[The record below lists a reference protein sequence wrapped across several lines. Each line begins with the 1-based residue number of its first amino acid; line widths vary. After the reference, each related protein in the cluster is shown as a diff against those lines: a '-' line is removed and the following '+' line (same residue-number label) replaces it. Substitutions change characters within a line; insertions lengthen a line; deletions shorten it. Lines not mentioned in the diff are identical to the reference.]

1 MGSLLTTA
9 LSLAAILV
17 VGMAFALTQFCLVR
31 GVLGVRTGNVSPAR
45 CVVGLSL
52 LIALSL
58 LVLAQWRG
66 GETMPIYNPRLAV
79 VFGGLVF
86 GLAARANGGCFVG
99 TINGLCQGESRRLLT
114 ITGWILGYALL
125 RGSPIP
131 GHRQTPLEVGL
142 VIGGLGVLLFVLN
155 GKARQQQQRF
165 MPNPS
170 EPGLQGTVAW
180 ALMLATGI
188 LVGLLH
194 HSGLPWDPSNL
205 AKALGE
211 SLRGSPLTAISAYA
225 LPIPMGMAL
234 VHGLRR
240 DFSPVPIKAKDFKLL
255 PLGMLMAMGSV
266 WGMGANDSFLFRY
279 LPLGSMHAALGLTA
293 MAAGILMPDW
303 IGPISPTRN
312 PRTQAGH

>member
-1 MGSLLTTA
+1 MGTSWITA

-31 GVLGVRTGNVSPAR
+31 GVLGLRTGNLSPAR

-66 GETMPIYNPRLAV
+66 GETMPTYNPRLV
-79 VFGGLVF
+79 VLFGGLVF

-99 TINGLCQGESRRLLT
+99 TLNGLCQGESRRLFT
-114 ITGWILGYALL
+114 IAGWILGYALL

-131 GHRQTPLEVGL
+131 AQHQTPLQVGL
-142 VIGGLGVLLFVLN
+142 VLGGLGVLLLVLN
-155 GKARQQQQRF
+155 RRARHQHQRF

-170 EPGLQGTVAW
+170 EPALQGAVAW
-180 ALMLATGI
+180 ALMLTTGI

-194 HSGLPWDPSNL
+194 HSNLPWDPSNL

-211 SLRGSPLTAISAYA
+211 SLRGSPLTAVSAYA
-225 LPIPMGMAL
+225 LPIPLGMAL

-255 PLGMLMAMGSV
+255 PVGMLMAMGSV
-266 WGMGANDSFLFRY
+266 WSMGANDSFLFRY

-293 MAAGILMPDW
+293 MAVGILLPDW
-303 IGPISPTRN
+303 LGTISTLRR
-312 PRTQAGH
+312 PRTPTPQ

>member
-1 MGSLLTTA
+1 MVTTA

-17 VGMAFALTQFCLVR
+17 VGMALALSQFCFVR
-31 GVLGVRTGNVSPAR
+31 TVLGARSGNLSPAR

-52 LIALSL
+52 LIAVSL
-58 LVLAQWRG
+58 LVLAHWRG
-66 GETMPIYNPRLAV
+66 GETMPIYNPQLAV

-99 TINGLCQGESRRLLT
+99 TLNGLCKGESRRLLT
-114 ITGWILGYALL
+114 IIGWILGYALL
-125 RGSPIP
+125 RGSAIP

-142 VIGGLGVLLFVLN
+142 VVGGLGILVLVLN
-155 GKARQQQQRF
+155 RRASHQHQPF

-194 HSGLPWDPSNL
+194 HSGLPWDPSSL
-205 AKALGE
+205 AKALGA
-211 SLRGSPLTAISAYA
+211 SLRGSPLTAVSAYA
-225 LPIPMGMAL
+225 LAIPMGMAL
-234 VHGLRR
+234 LHGLRR
-240 DFSPVPIKAKDFKLL
+240 DFSPVPIKAMDFKLL

-266 WGMGANDSFLFRY
+266 WGMGANDSYLFRY

-293 MAAGILMPDW
+293 MAIGILMPDW
-303 IGPISPTRN
+303 ISPISPTRN

>member
-1 MGSLLTTA
+1 
-9 LSLAAILV
+9 
-17 VGMAFALTQFCLVR
+17 MAR
-31 GVLGVRTGNVSPAR
+31 SGNLSPAR

-52 LIALSL
+52 FIALTL
-58 LVLAQWRG
+58 LVVAHWHG

-142 VIGGLGVLLFVLN
+142 VVGGLGVLLLVLN
-155 GKARQQQQRF
+155 SRARHQHQAF

-170 EPGLQGTVAW
+170 EPGLKGTVAW
-180 ALMLATGI
+180 ALMLTAGI
-188 LVGLLH
+188 LVGLLL

-205 AKALGE
+205 AKALGA
-211 SLRGSPLTAISAYA
+211 SLRGSTLTAISAYA
-225 LPIPMGMAL
+225 LPIPLGMAL
-234 VHGLRR
+234 VHGVRR
-240 DFSPVPIKAKDFKLL
+240 DFFPLPIKAKDFKLL

-266 WGMGANDSFLFRY
+266 
-279 LPLGSMHAALGLTA
+279 
-293 MAAGILMPDW
+293 
-303 IGPISPTRN
+303 
-312 PRTQAGH
+312 

>member
-1 MGSLLTTA
+1 
-9 LSLAAILV
+9 
-17 VGMAFALTQFCLVR
+17 
-31 GVLGVRTGNVSPAR
+31 
-45 CVVGLSL
+45 

-142 VIGGLGVLLFVLN
+142 VVGGLGVLLLVLN
-155 GKARQQQQRF
+155 RRASHQHQLF

-180 ALMLATGI
+180 ALMLTAGI

-211 SLRGSPLTAISAYA
+211 SLRGSPLTAVSAYA
-225 LPIPMGMAL
+225 LPVPLGMAL
-234 VHGLRR
+234 VHGLRH

-266 WGMGANDSFLFRY
+266 WGMGANDSYLFRY

-293 MAAGILMPDW
+293 MAVGILLPDW
-303 IGPISPTRN
+303 IGPISPSRR
-312 PRTQAGH
+312 PRTPSPQ

>member
-1 MGSLLTTA
+1 MGSTLITA
-9 LSLAAILV
+9 LSLAAVLV
-17 VGMAFALTQFCLVR
+17 VGMALALTKFCFVVT
-31 GVLGVRTGNVSPAR
+31 VLGARSGNLSPAR

-52 LIALSL
+52 LIALSF
-58 LVLAQWRG
+58 LVLAQWHG

-79 VFGGLVF
+79 VLGGLVF

-131 GHRQTPLEVGL
+131 GHHQTPLEVGL
-142 VIGGLGVLLFVLN
+142 VIGGLGVLLLALN
-155 GKARQQQQRF
+155 RRARHQHQPF

-170 EPGLQGTVAW
+170 EPGLKGTVAW
-180 ALMLATGI
+180 ALMLTTGI

-194 HSGLPWDPSNL
+194 HSGLPWAPSNL

-211 SLRGSPLTAISAYA
+211 SLRGSPLIAVSAYA
-225 LPIPMGMAL
+225 LLIPLGMAL

-240 DFSPVPIKAKDFKLL
+240 DFAPVAIKAKDFKLL
-255 PLGMLMAMGSV
+255 PLGMLMAVGSV
-266 WGMGANDSFLFRY
+266 WGMGANDSYLFRY

-293 MAAGILMPDW
+293 MAVGILVPDW
-303 IGPISPTRN
+303 LGPNSPIRRPWTRISL
-312 PRTQAGH
+312 

>member
-1 MGSLLTTA
+1 MVTTA

-17 VGMAFALTQFCLVR
+17 VGMALALSQFCFVR
-31 GVLGVRTGNVSPAR
+31 TVLGARSGNLSPAR

-52 LIALSL
+52 LIAVSL
-58 LVLAQWRG
+58 LVLAHWRG
-66 GETMPIYNPRLAV
+66 GETMPIYNPQLAV

-99 TINGLCQGESRRLLT
+99 TLNGLCKGESRRLLT
-114 ITGWILGYALL
+114 IIGWILGYALL
-125 RGSPIP
+125 RGSAIP

-142 VIGGLGVLLFVLN
+142 VVGGLGILVLVLN
-155 GKARQQQQRF
+155 RRASHQHQPF

-194 HSGLPWDPSNL
+194 HSGLPWDPSSL
-205 AKALGE
+205 AKALGA
-211 SLRGSPLTAISAYA
+211 SLRGSPLRAVSAYA
-225 LPIPMGMAL
+225 LAIPLGMAL
-234 VHGLRR
+234 LHGLRR
-240 DFSPVPIKAKDFKLL
+240 DFSPVPIKAMDFKLL

-266 WGMGANDSFLFRY
+266 WGMGANDSYLFRY

-293 MAAGILMPDW
+293 MAIGILMPDW
-303 IGPISPTRN
+303 ISPISPTRN